1 MAVAL
6 QHEPSETAAE
16 VIAALARAEMLPRTA
31 LRHAVEHADEIA
43 PAVIDVVE
51 TAARGVFLMPQQENL
66 LFWGVHAVAAAK
78 RTELYRPILRLT
90 HQSQPDDL
98 ERLLGDAVTETLK
111 KVIISTFDGDPEP
124 LLAACADKRVD
135 GFARWNLM
143 LALARLTFDG
153 RIPRAM
159 TLAFL
164 DRFERESLADPRDA
178 AWQGWQD
185 AIILLGVEQMR
196 DRLRATWR
204 DGRNPPR
211 QEDYAR
217 FERQLTVAQALAP
230 GDSALFVAEQA
241 IALDDPVKALEW
253 TDPPRLRPD
262 KADPGPRDPAGI
274 LALKDFEIRW
284 LKEFLRGPK
293 VPPDTMTMEEVDGFF
308 CALIAGPIGSSLDGN
323 VSAIWRQEDETD
335 EAPSFDSAEQEQY
348 VRALLTRHWT
358 TIGLRLDETYPHV
371 PLIARYREE
380 SAGQSWAGGFL
391 RGMATR
397 KPEWHLRLCEDDI
410 GFFAAI
416 VLSLRLGESDEKLK
430 GVSQERRQEMIMALP
445 NGLIALHHAWRGR
458 EDPFA
463 RSSVAAPDRKVGRNE
478 RCPCGSGK
486 KYKHCCG
493 SPVERPSN

>member
-6 QHEPSETAAE
+6 QHEPIEPVADI
-16 VIAALARAEMLPRTA
+16 IAALASAQSPPRTA
-31 LRHAVEHADEIA
+31 LRHAVERADEIA

-51 TAARGVFLMPQQENL
+51 QAARGVFLMPQQENL
-66 LFWGVHAVAAAK
+66 LFWGIHAVAAAK
-78 RTELYRPILRLT
+78 RTALYRPILRLM
-90 HQSQPDDL
+90 HQSQPDDV

-111 KVIISTFDGDPEP
+111 KIVISTFAGDPEP

-135 GFARWNLM
+135 GFVRWNLM

-164 DRFERESLADPRDA
+164 DRFEREALADPGDA

-185 AIILLGVEQMR
+185 AVTLLGVEDMR
-196 DRLRATWR
+196 DRLGAAWK
-204 DGRNPPR
+204 DGRNPPER
-211 QEDYAR
+211 GDCEH

-230 GDSALFVAEQA
+230 GDPALFVAEQA
-241 IALDDPVKALEW
+241 MALDDPVKALEW
-253 TDPPRLRPD
+253 ADAPLRPG
-262 KADPGPRDPAGI
+262 KADGDPRDPAGI
-274 LALKDFEIRW
+274 IALKDFEIRW
-284 LKEFLRGPK
+284 LTEFLGSSK

-308 CALIAGPIGSSLDGN
+308 CALLAGPIGASLDGN
-323 VSAIWRQEDETD
+323 MTGIWRQEDETD

-358 TIGLRLDETYPHV
+358 SIGLRLDETYPHV
-371 PLIARYREE
+371 PLIVRHREE

-397 KPEWHLRLCEDDI
+397 KPEWHLRLGEEDI
-410 GFFAAI
+410 GFFAAM
-416 VLSLRLGESDEKLK
+416 VMSLRIGESDETLK
-430 GVSQERRQEMIMALP
+430 GVRPVSRQEMVMALP

-458 EDPFA
+458 EDPFV
-463 RSSVAAPDRKVGRNE
+463 RRDVVAAGRKVGRNE

-493 SPVERPSN
+493 SPASAP